1 MKKIIIFLIC
11 FFLFLNSSYALTLTC
26 PKIASPNE
34 KISCKIEDEEYIGL
48 KLNYEFD
55 KYFTYKNFS
64 NSTWKKYYSSNI
76 GFSISNINTPNKL
89 EANLE
94 LEIDKN
100 TNLNQEYLIKLTN
113 IEAVDNNYQHIK
125 LKDIDSR
132 IKIVS
137 NINTLKQLE
146 VSKHKLN
153 PSFNSNTTKYKLS
166 TKDNKIIIKAIP
178 TDKEAKVSGDVG
190 EQKLDY
196 GSNIFTINVTSVK
209 GEVKTYY
216 LYVTREIPKNSDIT
230 LKTLTISKGKLD
242 FNKNKFL
249 YFVDL
254 ENNIDDIEVTA
265 IPTNNKTTVKIDK
278 PKKLSV
284 GKNCITIT
292 TTAEDK
298 TTGKYTIIVNRK
310 QKLSNDTTIKSFII
324 KNYELNFKNDIYEYE
339 LAIANEN
346 KLDIEIILNN
356 DKAKYIVEGNKNLNN
371 NSIILIKVTAEDGS
385 IKEYKIKI
393 KKTISSPDSSI
404 NKEENIKEEIDDYK
418 DNTKENSNNL
428 LDKLS
433 IIPIIVFI
441 ILILFILKTI
451 KRKKQI

>member
-26 PKIASPNE
+26 PKVASPNE

-55 KYFTYKNFS
+55 KYFTYKNLS
-64 NSTWKKYYSSNI
+64 NLTWKKYYSSNI

-113 IEAVDNNYQHIK
+113 IEAVDNNYQHKK
-125 LKDIDSR
+125 LEDIDSK

-146 VSKHKLN
+146 VSNHKLN
-153 PSFNSNTTKYKLS
+153 PNFNSNTTKYKLS
-166 TKDNKIIIKAIP
+166 TKDSKIIIKAIP
-178 TDKEAKVSGDVG
+178 TDKEAKVLGDIG

-216 LYVTREIPKNSDIT
+216 LYITREIPKNSDIT
-230 LKTLTISKGKLD
+230 LQTLTISKGKLD
-242 FNKNKFL
+242 FNKNKYL

-254 ENNIDDIEVTA
+254 ENNIDDIEITA

-284 GKNCITIT
+284 GKNYITIT

-346 KLDIEIILNN
+346 KLDIEITLNN
-356 DKAKYIVEGNKNLNN
+356 AKAKYIVKGNKNLNN

-393 KKTISSPDSSI
+393 KKTISSQDSSI

-418 DNTKENSNNL
+418 DNNKENSNNL
-428 LDKLS
+428 LDKIS